1 MRCFRFTT
9 SVFLCLVSIGI
20 VFSVAAAS
28 TDQAHWLLNIE
39 PTITKLSD
47 LPDNQE
53 PQSTSIDCQMKTQPN
68 GVPSCAYQTPLGLM
82 TSGYLYDGPKGTYPY
97 SSSSPQILPSVP
109 GKPSLLL
116 TQRQPSAWSYGKIMY
131 VETYDASKL
140 IFAQYNGYVKEY
152 QYNGQPA
159 KTLTYKTATAEE
171 NIAFAHTGV
180 AYSQNGQWLVTLVSG
195 GGIMVYDTTD
205 FKGKLISWEAAA
217 FKPGDTRGDTM
228 AVSDDGRFVAVTLN
242 TGSTGTMKPALRVY
256 DTASCRDQY
265 PHKATATTSHPCEY
279 KDYWTGEYRTG
290 NTRGIH
296 DVLPSAEYPRRVR
309 FVGNH
314 TITFDTV
321 HSRTSATVF
330 KAARYSVTVPETT
343 SREYVGL
350 LALGDSYISGE
361 GAAGTYFYGT
371 DTKQNKCHL
380 SMYSHPYR
388 IGPQLFQNSRSVACS
403 GAKMLDV
410 SMAAGDPED
419 DKALKIFNENQYTG
433 QVKDKKMWSDRLNRS
448 EILTSFSPG
457 YAQQNIFAREY
468 KPRTVHL
475 SVGGND
481 INFAG
486 ILVSC
491 IATDT
496 SGTCYR
502 YYEDRVQL
510 MNNILGQYDR
520 LVATYKDV
528 MKESSGRLYVVG
540 YPQIFK
546 VGGNCGVNVRFNAA
560 EVKFGAQLLTYLN
573 SVIKR
578 AAAEAGAYY
587 VDTESSLNG
596 YRLCEAPKNQ
606 AAVNGLTA
614 GDDKGVPIQIHAG
627 GKTYSRTVGMGKE
640 SYHPTVF
647 GHKLLSQKVLAN
659 TANLTA
665 PMPAPRAN
673 NKPSLDYSNALLQ
686 GVPKAAEN
694 QIQTEPIK
702 WIDTD
707 PKVLLKGE
715 KYSTNVPGGT
725 LKQGSTVKGVLRSDP
740 VTLFEG
746 IHSDDTTFIFEV
758 PSEAPPGFHTFDIY
772 GTTAEGMPIDLR
784 QVVYVAETPDDFD
797 GDGTKN
803 DQESCLLVSPAG
815 VDEDQDG
822 VDDGCDGELL
832 DRFIPVEQT
841 PVLPPTNPL
850 NLDTAEAETNDPY
863 AGSVVKPYIEPQVN
877 PTEENNP
884 SQTNSG
890 GAVPPLAGTVTT
902 AKTEL
907 TAAARIA
914 AGTLPIDFGFVPVTY
929 TPDHSEAVVQS
940 SKSSVLGST
949 TPKTAVARAEQP
961 KQNRPDYAR
970 YVVMPGATFLVAVL
984 LWRAFRRQAD

>member
-1 MRCFRFTT
+1 MRWFRFTT

-97 SSSSPQILPSVP
+97 SSSSPRILPSVP
-109 GKPSLLL
+109 GKPNLLL
-116 TQRQPSAWSYGKIMY
+116 TQYNPPSWSYGMVTQVGMY
-131 VETYDASKL
+131 DPSKL
-140 IFAQYNGYVKEY
+140 VFAQYNGYVREY
-152 QYNGQPA
+152 QYDGQPT
-159 KTLTYKTATAEE
+159 KTLTYKKTATTEE

-180 AYSQNGQWLVTLVSG
+180 AYSQNGQWLVTLVAG

-205 FKGKLISWEAAA
+205 FKGKLISWEAVA

-242 TGSTGTMKPALRVY
+242 TGSATAPKPSLRVY
-256 DTASCRDQY
+256 DVVSCSEQY
-265 PHKATATTSHPCEY
+265 PNLATAKTTHPCEY

-290 NTRGIH
+290 NTRGIR
-296 DVLPSAEYPRRVR
+296 DVLPAAEYPRRVR

-321 HSRTSATVF
+321 YSRTSATAF
-330 KAARYSVTVPETT
+330 KVARYSVTVPETT

-380 SMYSHPYR
+380 SMYSYPYR

-403 GAKMLDV
+403 GAKMYDV
-410 SMAAGDPED
+410 TVASVFDE
-419 DKALKIFNENQYTG
+419 KLKDENEQKYGG
-433 QVKDKKMWSDRLNRS
+433 QTSDRYDTNWGKRDRG
-448 EILTSFSPG
+448 IIITSFSPG
-457 YAQQNIFAREY
+457 YANQVIFAREY
-468 KPRTVHL
+468 KPRTVLL

-560 EVKFGAQLLTYLN
+560 EIKFGSQLVTYLN

-596 YRLCEAPKNQ
+596 YRLCEAPKNK

-614 GDDKGVPIQIHAG
+614 GDDKGVTLPVYYG
-627 GKTYSRTVGMGKE
+627 GILFFVDVKVGNE
-640 SYHPTVF
+640 SYHPTAF

-673 NKPSLDYSNALLQ
+673 NKPSLDYANALLQ

-694 QIQTEPIK
+694 QIHTEPIK
-702 WIDTD
+702 WTD
-707 PKVLLKGE
+707 MNTKALVKGE
-715 KYSTNVPGGT
+715 KYSTNVPGGI
-725 LKQGSTVKGVLRSDP
+725 LKQGSSVKGVLRSDP

-746 IHSDDTTFIFEV
+746 THSDDAAFIFEV
-758 PSEAPPGFHTFDIY
+758 PSEVPPGFHTLDIY
-772 GTTAEGMPIDLR
+772 GTTADGKPIDLR
-784 QVVYVAETPDDFD
+784 QVVYVAEAPDDFD
-797 GDGTKN
+797 GDGIQN

-822 VDDGCDGELL
+822 VDDGCDGEVL
-832 DRFIPVEQT
+832 DRSIASEQP

-850 NLDTAEAETNDPY
+850 NLDTPEAETNDPY
-863 AGSVVKPYIEPQVN
+863 AGSVVRPYVEPQVN

-890 GAVPPLAGTVTT
+890 GAVPPSAGMVTA

-929 TPDHSEAVVQS
+929 TPDRSEIVAQP
-940 SKSSVLGST
+940 SKSSVLGSA
-949 TPKTAVARAEQP
+949 TPKAAVARTEQP
-961 KQNRPDYAR
+961 KQNHPGYAR
-970 YVVMPGATFLVAVL
+970 HVVVLAAALLLAVL
-984 LWRAFRRQAD
+984 LRRAFRRQAD